1 MTKRDRDYYFDMA
14 INYVIEYVKKKDG
27 IEWTGEDRPRYMH
40 ILKNDKK
47 FHVFACFRYGLI
59 IDYDSNTDELD
70 INEIK
75 DAGGRKYTKDELVF
89 LKSSIDRLGSLKE
102 FLKTYKEFK
111 SQHANIKN
119 FGELNKAFRKE
130 FGIPAAVPIPND
142 LNDLINSTWYN

>member
-27 IEWTGEDRPRYMH
+27 IEWTGQDRPRYMH

-70 INEIK
+70 INEVK

-89 LKSSIDRLGSLKE
+89 LKSSVDRLGSLKE
-102 FLKTYKEFK
+102 FLKAYKVFK

-119 FGELNKAFRKE
+119 IGELNKEFRKE
-130 FGIPAAVPIPND
+130 FGIPDRIAIPSD
-142 LNDLINSTWYN
+142 LDNLIDQ

>member
-1 MTKRDRDYYFDMA
+1 MTKRDREYYFDMA
-14 INYVIEYVKKKDG
+14 INYVKEYVKKKDG
-27 IEWTGEDRPRYMH
+27 IEWTGQDRPRYMH

-70 INEIK
+70 INEVK

-89 LKSSIDRLGSLKE
+89 LKSSVDRLGSLKE
-102 FLKTYKEFK
+102 FLKAYKVFK

-119 FGELNKAFRKE
+119 IGELNKEFRKE
-130 FGIPAAVPIPND
+130 FGIPDRIAIPGD
-142 LNDLINSTWYN
+142 LDNLIDQ

>member
-27 IEWTGEDRPRYMH
+27 IEWTGQDRPRYMH

-70 INEIK
+70 INEVK

-89 LKSSIDRLGSLKE
+89 LKSSVDRLGSLKE
-102 FLKTYKEFK
+102 FLKAYKVFK

-119 FGELNKAFRKE
+119 IGELNKEFRKE
-130 FGIPAAVPIPND
+130 FGIPDRIAIPSD
-142 LNDLINSTWYN
+142 LNNLIDQ

>member
-1 MTKRDRDYYFDMA
+1 MAKRDRDYYFDMA
-14 INYVIEYVKKKDG
+14 INYVIEYIKKKDG
-27 IEWTGEDRPRYMH
+27 IEWTGQDRPRYMH

-70 INEIK
+70 INEVK
-75 DAGGRKYTKDELVF
+75 DAGGRKYTKNELVF

-102 FLKTYKEFK
+102 FLKAYKVFK

-119 FGELNKAFRKE
+119 IGELNKEFRKE
-130 FGIPAAVPIPND
+130 FGIPDRIAIPSD
-142 LNDLINSTWYN
+142 LDNLIDQ

>member
-1 MTKRDRDYYFDMA
+1 MTKRDREYYFDMA
-14 INYVIEYVKKKDG
+14 INYVKEYVKKKDG
-27 IEWTGEDRPRYMH
+27 IEWTGQDRPRYMH

-70 INEIK
+70 INEVK

-102 FLKTYKEFK
+102 FLKAYKVFK

-119 FGELNKAFRKE
+119 IGELNKEFRKE
-130 FGIPAAVPIPND
+130 FGIPDRIAIPSD
-142 LNDLINSTWYN
+142 LNNLIDQ

>member
-27 IEWTGEDRPRYMH
+27 IEWTGQDRPRYMH

-70 INEIK
+70 INEVK

-89 LKSSIDRLGSLKE
+89 LKSSVDRLGSLKE
-102 FLKTYKEFK
+102 FLKVYKVFK

-119 FGELNKAFRKE
+119 IGELNKEFRKE
-130 FGIPAAVPIPND
+130 FGIPDRIAIPSD
-142 LNDLINSTWYN
+142 LDNLIDQ

>member
-1 MTKRDRDYYFDMA
+1 MSKRDRDYYFDMA
-14 INYVIEYVKKKDG
+14 INYVKEYVKKKDG
-27 IEWTGEDRPRYMH
+27 IEWTGQDRPKYMH

-70 INEIK
+70 INEVK

-89 LKSSIDRLGSLKE
+89 LKSSVDRLGSLKE
-102 FLKTYKEFK
+102 FLEAYKEFK

-119 FGELNKAFRKE
+119 IEELNKEFRKE
-130 FGIPAAVPIPND
+130 FGIPDRMTIPSD
-142 LNDLINSTWYN
+142 LNDLIGQ